1 MVGAMTYY
9 AQASDLGW
17 TTIEEVNNMGSSVTR
32 QIFYAKYINWV
43 VAFPSLA
50 LAMGLISGVSW
61 TTIVCNIAISWIWV
75 IGYLVAAFTASSYKW
90 GFFAFGTFSWL
101 ILAMSTINESRE
113 AAELLG
119 IQGDYM
125 VLSVYLNVLWFL
137 YPIAFGLTDGGNKI
151 GVTGGFIFFGIL
163 DILSVPILSF
173 AVLFF
178 ARKWDY
184 RKLSIA
190 FSDARPSRESEGE
203 IKEAPRASS
212 DIASTA

>member
-1 MVGAMTYY
+1 
-9 AQASDLGW
+9 
-17 TTIEEVNNMGSSVTR
+17 
-32 QIFYAKYINWV
+32 
-43 VAFPSLA
+43 
-50 LAMGLISGVSW
+50 
-61 TTIVCNIAISWIWV
+61 
-75 IGYLVAAFTASSYKW
+75 
-90 GFFAFGTFSWL
+90 
-101 ILAMSTINESRE
+101 
-113 AAELLG
+113 
-119 IQGDYM
+119 
-125 VLSVYLNVLWFL
+125 LNVLWFL